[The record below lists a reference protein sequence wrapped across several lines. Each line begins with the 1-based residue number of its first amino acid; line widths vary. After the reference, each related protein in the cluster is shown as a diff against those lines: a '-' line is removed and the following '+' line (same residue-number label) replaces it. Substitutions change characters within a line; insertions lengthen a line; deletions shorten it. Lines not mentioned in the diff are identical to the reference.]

1 MKLSGPCFMPV
12 HLGKPFNKWQVN
24 KTYIKNHKII
34 TESYY
39 FNSQQDAETYYDFF
53 IQEEARADL
62 EKTIKSTRTYK
73 WEKEEL
79 IEFKKTLD
87 FSILENK
94 IKNIFFIKEVNIC
107 EIRRQQ

>member
-24 KTYIKNHKII
+24 RSFTRNHKIT

-39 FNSQQDAETYYDFF
+39 FNSKEDAETYYQYF
-53 IQEEARADL
+53 IQEAAREDL
-62 EKTIKSTRTYK
+62 EKAIKSTRTYK

-107 EIRRQQ
+107 EIRRQ